1 MEQLASRILKRSS
14 DAIMVIRLADAA
26 IVGVNEAFLAV
37 TGHPEHEVV
46 GRPSHDMLVAAGP
59 VGGAVPLGALRAIG
73 SITEVPIG
81 LWTHTGAL
89 RVGRMSALRVE
100 SDGQDH
106 GVCTVRGVREP
117 TAEERRLAAREEL
130 LRILRSDAA
139 WPEAAASAL
148 EAFGKSLSWEFGAFW
163 SADAESQLVR
173 CAASWRAPASGM
185 EELERESWRAA
196 FAPGEGPLGR
206 AWLSREAAWAS
217 DASTDAEFVR
227 SRGGAGAAVRG
238 WLGFPAWGP
247 GGVVGVVEF
256 ASREP
261 RPPDDQLLGM
271 IQHFGGI
278 FGRLPGRVGA
288 EAAGLPAESPVR
300 SPAAPVP
307 PGTVSIALRELVGAV
322 AAVTEAMER
331 HSDSWAQEE
340 ARVALEELAT
350 GIAELNRRL
359 EGVTAPEADDSPP
372 QEPARPPLAGRAELP
387 GLPTG
392 LTLKAVSSRTGI
404 PAATLRTW
412 ERRYGFM
419 RPRRSPSGYR
429 LYGEEEIA
437 RIEQVKYLLNQGVR
451 TGPAMAAVIGAAG
464 ETMPQPDETEAD
476 ADRREPRPPPGRRG
490 GRPGRAERNPGAA
503 TLA

>member
-1 MEQLASRILKRSS
+1 MEQLASRILQRSS
-14 DAIMVIRLADAA
+14 DAIIVIRLADAA

-37 TGHPEHEVV
+37 TGHSRHEVV
-46 GRPSHDMLVAAGP
+46 GRPSHDVLVAAGP
-59 VGGAVPLGALRAIG
+59 GGDPMPLGALRAIG
-73 SITEVPIG
+73 SVTDAPTG
-81 LWTHTGAL
+81 MWTHTGAL
-89 RVGRMSALRVE
+89 RVGHMSALRVE

-106 GVCTVRGVREP
+106 VVCTVRRVREP
-117 TAEERRLAAREEL
+117 TAEERRLIAQEEL
-130 LRILRSDAA
+130 HRILRSDAA
-139 WPEAAASAL
+139 WPEAATSAL
-148 EAFGKSLSWEFGAFW
+148 EAFGKCLSWEFGAFW
-163 SADAESQLVR
+163 SADADSRRLR

-185 EELERESWRAA
+185 EELERLSWRAS

-217 DASTDAEFVR
+217 DTSTDAEFVR
-227 SRGGAGAAVRG
+227 SRGGAGEAMRG

-256 ASREP
+256 VSREP

-271 IQHFGGI
+271 IQQFAGI
-278 FGRLPGRVGA
+278 FGRLPGGVGA
-288 EAAGLPAESPVR
+288 EGAGLPAESPAR
-300 SPAAPVP
+300 SPAAPP

-322 AAVTEAMER
+322 MAITEALER
-331 HSDSWAQEE
+331 HSDSWAQDESR
-340 ARVALEELAT
+340 AVLGELAT

-359 EGVTAPEADDSPP
+359 GGATASEADDSLPREPP
-372 QEPARPPLAGRAELP
+372 PPSPAVPAELSG

-429 LYGEEEIA
+429 LYGEQEIA
-437 RIEQVKYLLNQGVR
+437 RIEQVKYLLSQGVR

-464 ETMPQPDETEAD
+464 GTMPQPDENDAD
-476 ADRREPRPPPGRRG
+476 ADRREPRAPPGRR
-490 GRPGRAERNPGAA
+490 R
-503 TLA
+503 